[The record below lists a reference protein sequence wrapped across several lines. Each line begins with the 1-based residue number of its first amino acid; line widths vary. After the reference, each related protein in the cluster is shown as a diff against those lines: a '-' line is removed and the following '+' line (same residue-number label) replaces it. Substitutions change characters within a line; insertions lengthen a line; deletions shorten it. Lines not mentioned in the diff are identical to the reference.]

1 MLRECVIHVFEN
13 KSTQKGFI
21 KMPNVNIDEEV
32 YEEYKLRSEREGRS
46 LKAQVNRDLKEILD
60 KDKKGSE

>member
-1 MLRECVIHVFEN
+1 
-13 KSTQKGFI
+13 
-21 KMPNVNIDEEV
+21 MPNVNIDEEV